1 MSHINRPHLEVMV
14 MVLEGNFHQKYI
26 HHKTTLLKRLQRPAR
41 QSGSGVV
48 RATPPGAGMPAGAPQ
63 MCWSLTAEDF
73 TRHQLSHVTN
83 FWRQGWTAEFQL
95 KALPNGQAELCLTFQ
110 LPSPSENI
118 SPPINPALSNPPRN
132 LVRSPHFP
140 RPTFTSP
147 KAASKRQRKH

>member
-1 MSHINRPHLEVMV
+1 
-14 MVLEGNFHQKYI
+14 
-26 HHKTTLLKRLQRPAR
+26 
-41 QSGSGVV
+41 
-48 RATPPGAGMPAGAPQ
+48 

-83 FWRQGWTAEFQL
+83 FWRQSRTAEFRL

-110 LPSPSENI
+110 LPSPSEKI
-118 SPPINPALSNPPRN
+118 PPPINPALSNPPRD

-147 KAASKRQRKH
+147 KAASKRQRKNYCRSVIHRAKMAASTLPLQRKAPHARLL